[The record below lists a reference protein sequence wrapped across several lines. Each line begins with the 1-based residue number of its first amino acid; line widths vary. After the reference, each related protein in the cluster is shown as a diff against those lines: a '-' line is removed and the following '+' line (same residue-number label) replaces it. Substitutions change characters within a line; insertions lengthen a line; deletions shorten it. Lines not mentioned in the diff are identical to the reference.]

1 MNLRLILKTIT
12 RIFLVKQSLENQN
25 INYTQNFID
34 NIVTY
39 ANNFDNLSYSDR
51 MGVHAMINH
60 IN

>member
-1 MNLRLILKTIT
+1 MNLRIILKTIT
-12 RIFLVKQSLENQN
+12 RIFLVKQSVENQN
-25 INYTQNFID
+25 INYMQNFID

-51 MGVHAMINH
+51 MVVHAMINH

>member
-12 RIFLVKQSLENQN
+12 RIFLVKQSVENQN
-25 INYTQNFID
+25 VNYLQNFID

-51 MGVHAMINH
+51 MAVHAMINH